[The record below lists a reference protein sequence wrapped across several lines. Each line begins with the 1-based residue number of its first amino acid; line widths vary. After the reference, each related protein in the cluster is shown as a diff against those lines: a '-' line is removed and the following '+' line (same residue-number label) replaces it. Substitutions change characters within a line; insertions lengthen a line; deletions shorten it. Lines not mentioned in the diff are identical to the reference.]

1 MSDSAE
7 RMSRFLYEVLNASAL
22 KSFCDDADCDTTK
35 LPGVLSRVRHKC
47 VSTSLHITLHQF
59 HAIRPGVP
67 YGCRY
72 PVEAAKSLTVSQDN
86 GMQPDV
92 LYKDTKYLQ
101 SDRRRVLRTILICH
115 KGTSVT
121 STKSRIVSTL
131 PERPCRL
138 IRSSD

>member
-7 RMSRFLYEVLNASAL
+7 RMSHFLYEVLNASAL

-72 PVEAAKSLTVSQDN
+72 PVEAAESLTVSQDN
-86 GMQPDV
+86 GMQPDDL

-101 SDRRRVLRTILICH
+101 RDRRRVLRTILICH
-115 KGTSVT
+115 KGTSEHRRKVE
-121 STKSRIVSTL
+121 L
-131 PERPCRL
+131 CLHCP
-138 IRSSD
+138 SDPAG